1 MCVSGMCCAL
11 TKYSL
16 HYRYAGERIE
26 KIRTAG
32 KLTKR
37 CRFSNWKDVSATE
50 MRAFLALILNMGI
63 IQLPEIED
71 YWKTSWTSEIP
82 FYGRVMSRD
91 RFEQIFW
98 MLHVSHSTT
107 PATKI
112 DKIKITLDHL
122 VDKFQ
127 YSYLPAQNVAV
138 DETMV
143 GFRGRFGARQYMP
156 QKPTKWGI
164 KAFTTADSTNG
175 YMLNILVYTGAE
187 TLRNSAT
194 QESLPQP
201 ARIVMHLVEPYLHK
215 GHHVFAEWY
224 YTSIPLVQALH
235 SSGTSFTG
243 TCNKNQVGLPQ
254 PIRQQR
260 RLTDNE
266 VLSFRSDQLLC
277 LAWRAPM
284 SLCSVVSPMPN
295 W

>member
-1 MCVSGMCCAL
+1 
-11 TKYSL
+11 
-16 HYRYAGERIE
+16 
-26 KIRTAG
+26 
-32 KLTKR
+32 
-37 CRFSNWKDVSATE
+37 

-107 PATKI
+107 
-112 DKIKITLDHL
+112 
-122 VDKFQ
+122 
-127 YSYLPAQNVAV
+127 PAQNVAV

-201 ARIVMHLVEPYLHK
+201 AQIVMHLVEPYIHK

-224 YTSIPLVQALH
+224 YTSIPLLQALH

-243 TCNKNQVGLPQ
+243 
-254 PIRQQR
+254 
-260 RLTDNE
+260 TDNE

-284 SLCSVVSPMPN
+284 SLCSVSPMPN